1 MKRFKKWSFV
11 ILLAITGIVYCGIDR
26 DLLEITRWESLV
38 PMVEGSPEDDWNL
51 QQEESVSASGM
62 EGDIRNGEA
71 DQTGVPDTGA
81 QGEEPGQA
89 QPDDPEN
96 MASQSQ
102 DLTVSG
108 EPEGEEVPPEPEPE
122 VVIGRVEEDYF
133 VDALFLGDSRTVGL
147 GQYGSL
153 KDIATFY
160 ASTGMTI
167 YKLLGAEIVEMPEQQ
182 KKITVEEALQH
193 LNFRKIYI
201 MMGIN
206 EVGGGT
212 AESFAKAYGE
222 VIARIQE
229 LQPDAIIYIE
239 GILKV
244 TKARSDKGDYIN
256 NEAIEARNEA
266 ISQLADGEKI
276 FYLDVNQAV
285 CDEDGGLVKDYT
297 SDGVHLKAKYI
308 TLWEEYLKDNAV
320 LLDGTSGESTDP
332 AVPVDSAP
340 TDPAVPVDSAPTDPA
355 VPVESAP
362 IDPAVPVD
370 PAPIDPAVSANPDPM
385 DPADSAPMAPAEPA
399 APMENGEQ

>member
-1 MKRFKKWSFV
+1 MKWFKKWSFV
-11 ILLAITGIVYCGIDR
+11 IILVITGIVYCGIDR
-26 DLLEITRWESLV
+26 DLLEITHWESLV

-51 QQEESVSASGM
+51 QQEESVSDPGL
-62 EGDIRNGEA
+62 EGDIQNGEA
-71 DQTGVPDTGA
+71 DQTGVPHPGA

-96 MASQSQ
+96 MASQPQ
-102 DLTVSG
+102 DLTASG

-122 VVIGRVEEDYF
+122 PEIVIGRVEEDYF
-133 VDALFLGDSRTVGL
+133 ADALFLGDSRTVGL

-193 LNFRKIYI
+193 QSFSKIYI

-308 TLWEEYLKDNAV
+308 ALWEEYLKDNAV
-320 LLDGTSGESTDP
+320 LLDWTPGESTDP
-332 AVPVDSAP
+332 AVPVDPDPIDPADSSP
-340 TDPAVPVDSAPTDPA
+340 MDPAVPAD
-355 VPVESAP
+355 
-362 IDPAVPVD
+362 
-370 PAPIDPAVSANPDPM
+370 PDPM
-385 DPADSAPMAPAEPA
+385 NPADSAPMAPTEPV

>member
-1 MKRFKKWSFV
+1 MTLKRFKKWSFV

-51 QQEESVSASGM
+51 QQEESVSDSGM

-71 DQTGVPDTGA
+71 DQTGVPDPGA

-122 VVIGRVEEDYF
+122 PEVVIGRVEEDYF
-133 VDALFLGDSRTVGL
+133 ADALFLGDSRTVGL

-340 TDPAVPVDSAPTDPA
+340 TDPAVPVDSAP
-355 VPVESAP
+355 

-385 DPADSAPMAPAEPA
+385 DPADYAPMAPAEPA
-399 APMENGEQ
+399 DPMENGEQ

>member
-1 MKRFKKWSFV
+1 MKWCKKWSFV
-11 ILLAITGIVYCGIDR
+11 IILAITGIVYCGIDR

-38 PMVEGSPEDDWNL
+38 PMVEGRPEDDWNV
-51 QQEESVSASGM
+51 QQEEIVSDPGM
-62 EGDIRNGEA
+62 EGDIQNGET
-71 DQTGVPDTGA
+71 DQSGVSDPGA
-81 QGEEPGQA
+81 SGEGLGQA
-89 QPDDPEN
+89 DPDDPEN
-96 MASQSQ
+96 IDSRPQ
-102 DLTVSG
+102 DLTSPG
-108 EPEGEEVPPEPEPE
+108 DTEEEETLPEPEPE
-122 VVIGRVEEDYF
+122 PEIVIGRVEEDYF
-133 VDALFLGDSRTVGL
+133 ADALFLGDSRTVGL

-182 KKITVEEALQH
+182 GKITVEEALQH
-193 LNFRKIYI
+193 QSFRKIYI

-256 NEAIEARNEA
+256 NEAIESRNEA

-308 TLWEEYLKDNAV
+308 ALWEEYLKDNAV
-320 LLDGTSGESTDP
+320 LLDWTPGESTDP
-332 AVPVDSAP
+332 AVPVD
-340 TDPAVPVDSAPTDPA
+340 
-355 VPVESAP
+355 
-362 IDPAVPVD
+362 
-370 PAPIDPAVSANPDPM
+370 PDPM
-385 DPADSAPMAPAEPA
+385 DPAVPANPDPMVPADSAPMPPAEPV

>member
-51 QQEESVSASGM
+51 QQEESVSDSGM

-71 DQTGVPDTGA
+71 DQTGVPDPGA

-122 VVIGRVEEDYF
+122 PEVVIGRVEEDYF
-133 VDALFLGDSRTVGL
+133 ADALFLGDSRTVGL

-340 TDPAVPVDSAPTDPA
+340 TDPAVPMD
-355 VPVESAP
+355 SAP

-385 DPADSAPMAPAEPA
+385 DPADYAPMAPAEPA
-399 APMENGEQ
+399 DPMENGEQ

>member
-71 DQTGVPDTGA
+71 DQTGVPDPGA

-133 VDALFLGDSRTVGL
+133 ADALFLGDSRTVGL

-160 ASTGMTI
+160 AISIHTPARGVTAKTNNYIHPYTTKTG
-167 YKLLGAEIVEMPEQQ
+167 KN
-182 KKITVEEALQH
+182 H
-193 LNFRKIYI
+193 
-201 MMGIN
+201 
-206 EVGGGT
+206 
-212 AESFAKAYGE
+212 
-222 VIARIQE
+222 
-229 LQPDAIIYIE
+229 
-239 GILKV
+239 
-244 TKARSDKGDYIN
+244 
-256 NEAIEARNEA
+256 
-266 ISQLADGEKI
+266 
-276 FYLDVNQAV
+276 
-285 CDEDGGLVKDYT
+285 
-297 SDGVHLKAKYI
+297 
-308 TLWEEYLKDNAV
+308 
-320 LLDGTSGESTDP
+320 
-332 AVPVDSAP
+332 
-340 TDPAVPVDSAPTDPA
+340 
-355 VPVESAP
+355 
-362 IDPAVPVD
+362 
-370 PAPIDPAVSANPDPM
+370 
-385 DPADSAPMAPAEPA
+385 
-399 APMENGEQ
+399 

>member
-51 QQEESVSASGM
+51 QQEESVSDSGM

-71 DQTGVPDTGA
+71 DQTGVPDPGA

-122 VVIGRVEEDYF
+122 PEVVIGRVEEDYF
-133 VDALFLGDSRTVGL
+133 ADALFLGDSRTVGL

-355 VPVESAP
+355 VPV
-362 IDPAVPVD
+362 D

-385 DPADSAPMAPAEPA
+385 DPADYAPMAPAEPA
-399 APMENGEQ
+399 DPMENGEQ